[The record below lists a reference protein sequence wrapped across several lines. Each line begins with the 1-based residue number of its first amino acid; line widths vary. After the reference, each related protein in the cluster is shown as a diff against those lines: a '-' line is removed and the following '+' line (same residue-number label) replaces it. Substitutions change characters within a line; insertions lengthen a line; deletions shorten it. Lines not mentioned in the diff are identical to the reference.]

1 MTCRGLGALT
11 VRAHANFAPLARR
24 CTASRRSR
32 DTLVVRIVHSQNELI
47 DSDERFSAG
56 KIAQHCL
63 ERACEHD
70 RSCRACVVNCAV
82 PHERVRALLGR
93 GFTQAEVEQI
103 LGSPSVTATF
113 RRPEDTW
120 YYISSEFEAYGI
132 FAPEAVRRRILAVNF
147 DESLRVKEVE
157 RFELEDGQEVA
168 MVERET
174 PTRGKELSLLQQ
186 LFGNLGRFNDVS
198 PSSN

>member
-1 MTCRGLGALT
+1 MAISQTLS
-11 VRAHANFAPLARR
+11 PLPRHR
-24 CTASRRSR
+24 DGSRPASRLVGRLGSR
-32 DTLVVRIVHSQNELI
+32 FGSRWFL
-47 DSDERFSAG
+47 A
-56 KIAQHCL
+56 A
-63 ERACEHD
+63 A
-70 RSCRACVVNCAV
+70 
-82 PHERVRALLGR
+82 ALLLLLLAAACTPRLSTHGAVFTDEEADRIQPGR
-93 GFTQAEVEQI
+93 QTQAEVEQI